1 MVKWKQAIGAVAV
14 SIAILAASV
23 QVSSAA
29 PATETRGEPGGTRP
43 CVSQTEYYAVYRG
56 MKRAR
61 VFRVFDSRGV
71 VLERRPR
78 FEKRRWWICDAGTSP
93 VRVKFRLR
101 HGTWRL
107 RHKYAAAG

>member
-1 MVKWKQAIGAVAV
+1 MTWKQTAGALVA
-14 SIAILAASV
+14 SLAMTAV
-23 QVSSAA
+23 TMQLSSATA
-29 PATETRGEPGGTRP
+29 SPEARGEPGGTRP
-43 CVSQTEYYAVYRG
+43 CVTQTEYYAVYVG

-71 VLERRPR
+71 VLEHRPR
-78 FEKRRWWICDAGTSP
+78 FEKRRWWICDASSSP

-107 RHKYAAAG
+107 KHKYAAAG